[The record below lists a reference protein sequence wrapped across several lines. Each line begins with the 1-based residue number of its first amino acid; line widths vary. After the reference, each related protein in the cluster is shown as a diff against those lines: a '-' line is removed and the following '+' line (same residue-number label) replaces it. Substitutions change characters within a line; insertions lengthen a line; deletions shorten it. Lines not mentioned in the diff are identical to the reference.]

1 MSDQFESRR
10 NEPQQTSLDDDLR
23 MLSETLE
30 EVLKSSGDKADQK
43 YIEIK
48 SRAEQALEEVKSRL
62 SGTANSYCAKA
73 RQVAEQTDTYVRDNP
88 WHGVGAGAA
97 VGLVIGLLLRR

>member
-1 MSDQFESRR
+1 MSNQF
-10 NEPQQTSLDDDLR
+10 EPQQTSLDDDLK

-30 EVLKSSGDKADQK
+30 EVLKSSGDKADQT

-48 SRAEQALEEVKSRL
+48 SRAEQALNEVKSRL
-62 SGTANSYCAKA
+62 NGTANSYCAKA
-73 RQVAEQTDTYVRDNP
+73 REVAEQTDTYVRDNP

-97 VGLVIGLLLRR
+97 LGLVVGFLLRR